1 MGRHPLKRK
10 IVSATHSSH
19 QQHHHQHPQQRGAP
33 QQVNTYVPNFPPTKY
48 EPSPATLKN
57 FPSSIVNGVT
67 LENGLYSLT
76 FKSIACVDYVD
87 NQDMMKSTF
96 KHSEFELSRII
107 EKDVDFPAMIKELE
121 KDINVEKDSRKRKLE
136 SDESDR
142 IGKLQKVLQDAL
154 ETKQVLGDFELNL
167 KEQKIID
174 ENKAIIVSNNRFH
187 RVEKLTI
194 PDLKIDKIEDVKNLD
209 TTPYDKENKQVSN
222 PGENKQEMIEEK
234 GEPVGERIEQKV
246 EENVP
251 VEVVEK
257 VEEKTEIDIEEKV
270 KEYVESELE
279 EYLVTPPVLGEE

>member
-19 QQHHHQHPQQRGAP
+19 QQHHHQHPQSRGAP

-48 EPSPATLKN
+48 GPSPATLKN

-87 NQDMMKSTF
+87 NQDMMKST
-96 KHSEFELSRII
+96 
-107 EKDVDFPAMIKELE
+107 
-121 KDINVEKDSRKRKLE
+121 KRKLE

-154 ETKQVLGDFELNL
+154 ETKQVLGDFESNL

-234 GEPVGERIEQKV
+234 EEPVGERIEQKV